1 MVIKISNLIGENLG
15 SYKIIDKLGQGGMAT
30 VFKAHESS
38 LNRMVALKVLSPHL
52 SEDTDFIKR
61 FQREAQAAAQL
72 NHPHIV
78 QIYAI
83 GEEQGMHFF
92 SMEYIKGE
100 TLAQIIKKEKQ
111 LPLARAIA
119 VVRQVAEALDQ
130 AHQAAMVHRDIKP
143 SNIMIDAAGRAKV
156 TDFGIAHLARSQTKL
171 TREGSVIGTPEYLS
185 PEQCAGQPVDG
196 RSDIYSLGVTFYE
209 MLTGKTPYETDTP
222 VSMMLK
228 IVKGDFPPLRQVAPH
243 VPVAIQEVVE
253 KMMATDRQQRFQ
265 DTDQLIA
272 ALDTYEKGR
281 TAPVNVIFAAPD
293 TLSAATR
300 SNRRRTLSALAVA
313 AVIVLL
319 LGGAFAAKLLYFG
332 DKSPADSGQA
342 EIVNPSADAA
352 LGPDT
357 PQPPGQTGEET
368 IDQAKTDE
376 SLAEDDPSAQLP
388 PEDRPQAIPA
398 AAVKGKKE
406 RAPAKQNPISR
417 PRPPA
422 NSMLVTMT
430 GDDHNAEF
438 ITAYLQSF
446 FSRNNFLV
454 VDGPSVAERNIAAV
468 ARYHLV
474 VSSKLLATTTLNY
487 YGHSSELYTVALTI
501 KAVAPGDGRIV
512 VGPFTRTAKFTAIN
526 AEEKLKE
533 AVGDLARQIQGE
545 LNQ

>member
-1 MVIKISNLIGENLG
+1 MVKNMSTLIGENLG
-15 SYKIIDKLGQGGMAT
+15 SYKIIGKLGQGGMAT

-52 SEDTDFIKR
+52 SEDADFIKR

-78 QIYAI
+78 QVYAI

-100 TLAQIIKKEKQ
+100 TLAQVIKKEKQ
-111 LPLARAIA
+111 LPLARAIS

-130 AHQAAMVHRDIKP
+130 AHQAGMVHRDIKP

-185 PEQCAGQPVDG
+185 PEQCAGQAVDA

-228 IVKGDFPPLRQVAPH
+228 IVKGEFPPLRQVAPQ
-243 VPVAIQEVVE
+243 VPTAIQEVVE
-253 KMMATDRQQRFQ
+253 KMMATDRERRYQ
-265 DTDQLIA
+265 DTDRLIA

-281 TAPVNVIFAAPD
+281 TAPVNVIFAAPE
-293 TLSAATR
+293 TLSAATG

-319 LGGAFAAKLLYFG
+319 LGGAFAAKLLHFG
-332 DKSPADSGQA
+332 DKSPADSGQT

-357 PQPPGQTGEET
+357 PRPPGQTGEEP
-368 IDQAKTDE
+368 IDQAKTGE
-376 SLAEDDPSAQLP
+376 SLAEDRPKTIP
-388 PEDRPQAIPA
+388 PAV
-398 AAVKGKKE
+398 VKGKQE
-406 RAPAKQNPISR
+406 RAPAKQNPISQ

-422 NSMLVTMT
+422 NSMLVTMI

-501 KAVAPGDGRIV
+501 KAVAPQDGRIV

-533 AVGDLARQIQGE
+533 AVGDLARQVQGE